1 MTEAVT
7 PPLGAEPQVNRE
19 CESVVLHRDPD
30 SGVIQARPFTPG
42 RTLIDRRI
50 QWGDYLRPAEV
61 IDQLQREC
69 SLADPDCLGAHAT
82 PTLMWESLAT
92 WGLSDDVRAGMSDK
106 SELDAISVD
115 REPHTST
122 PTTTVR
128 AVHPNVVSLMRDSV
142 DRPLFTVEVDAT
154 APLGNVI
161 HDVCDVL
168 DELGVTPSMDFP
180 VEIVRAE
187 TARLET
193 PVAAQARTVTES
205 VSSRDISPGN
215 PRRASH
221 SDVLPCLWPLALG
234 ARSDAVT
241 DQAIALAAVRL
252 ALQDCAPHAV
262 SWVGVKHSRVAG
274 SAAEHCITVAIA
286 RRDDDTEKPEH
297 DALIEG
303 VNDAVNQTCSAHFP
317 DLHIVCEIVDGD
329 ECVDIRQW
337 VTALGYHPVS
347 GLLPAY
353 MQLER
358 LG

>member
-19 CESVVLHRDPD
+19 CESVVLHRDPE

-50 QWGDYLRPAEV
+50 QWGDYLRPAEA

-69 SLADPDCLGAHAT
+69 SLADPDCLGVQTT
-82 PTLMWESLAT
+82 PVVMWESLAT
-92 WGLSDDVRAGMSDK
+92 WGLSDDVRAGMTGTA
-106 SELDAISVD
+106 ELDDISAD
-115 REPHTST
+115 RELHTSS
-122 PTTTVR
+122 PTRTVR

-142 DRPLFTVEVDAT
+142 DRPLFTLEVDAT
-154 APLGNVI
+154 ASLGNVV

-168 DELGVTPSMDFP
+168 DDLGVTPSIDFP

-187 TARLET
+187 TPRSKIPIT
-193 PVAAQARTVTES
+193 RQTRTATDS
-205 VSSRDISPGN
+205 AGSGNTAPGN
-215 PRRASH
+215 PCRASH
-221 SDVLPCLWPLALG
+221 SDALPCLWPLALG
-234 ARSDAVT
+234 ARSDVVT
-241 DQAIALAAVRL
+241 DQAIALAAVHL
-252 ALQDCAPHAV
+252 ALRDCVPFGV

-286 RRDDDTEKPEH
+286 RRDGDAENAEH

-303 VNDAVNQTCSAHFP
+303 VNDAVNQTCANHFP
-317 DLHIVCEIVDGD
+317 GSHIACQIVNAE

-337 VTALGYHPVS
+337 ITVMGYHPAF
-347 GLLPAY
+347 GFLPAY